1 MRTRTCIVVALIALG
16 SWFQV
21 VIAETWHI
29 KPDGTGDA
37 PTINDAVVDASP
49 GDTILLARGTFRG
62 PGNFAITSGGMPMT
76 FTSEAGPE
84 STIIDCQG
92 LGPGFCMDSPYFV
105 VISGITVENGD
116 GSELGYGGGIMGIRV
131 IVTNCI
137 LRNNYVSGNGG
148 GIYCWGPA
156 TVSKNLVVNNT
167 AQVGGGIWFGENVV
181 VTENTVIGNTAQVV
195 GGGICGGS
203 SSASSA
209 ATVSRNTV
217 KGNTAWHEAGGIAGS
232 GYVVFAEN
240 VVSGN
245 TAWAGAGILCGSK
258 ATFTNNLIYGN
269 CAQERG
275 GGILCDEPQAKILG
289 NTVCEN
295 EAPQG
300 AGIAFERDGDYADVE
315 RTIVAFN
322 RQGPGVECFDG
333 IMPPM
338 VFCCDIY
345 GNEGG
350 NAICAG
356 EQEHNFSLDPQFC
369 GILGTGNYQL
379 QSDSPCAP
387 GNHPTGVDCGLIG
400 ALPVICGAVEVQTKT
415 WGSIKSL
422 YKDE

>member
-21 VIAETWHI
+21 AIARTWHI

-37 PTINDAVVDASP
+37 PTIVDAVFAASS
-49 GDTILLARGTFRG
+49 GDTILLAPGTFSG
-62 PGNFAITSGGMPMT
+62 LGNWGISTLGLSLT

-92 LGPGFCMDSPYFV
+92 LGPGFWIADGSA
-105 VISGITVENGD
+105 VISGITVENGKD
-116 GSELGYGGGIMGIRV
+116 WEGTPGAGIHNARVITNCIVRNNHSDNGGGGIWCG
-131 IVTNCI
+131 
-137 LRNNYVSGNGG
+137 
-148 GIYCWGPA
+148 GPA
-156 TVSKNLVVNNT
+156 TVSNNIIINNT
-167 AQVGGGIWFGENVV
+167 ANVGGGIYFEGNVV
-181 VTENTVIGNTAQVV
+181 VTENTVIGNTAELV
-195 GGGICGGS
+195 GGGIYGW
-203 SSASSA
+203 SSAA
-209 ATVSRNTV
+209 GFVATVSRNTV
-217 KGNTAWHEAGGIAGS
+217 KGNSSMYEAGGGIAGS

-245 TAWAGAGILCGSK
+245 IARAGAGILCGSK

-269 CAQERG
+269 CAQTRG
-275 GGILCDEPQAKILG
+275 GGILCVGPQAKILG

-295 EAPQG
+295 DAPQG
-300 AGIAFERDGDYADVE
+300 AGIAFEQDGDYADVE